1 MFGMFSSVM
10 ATSSELG
17 LSDPPEIIEKCMNAR
32 MFWLA
37 FSTIL

>member
-1 MFGMFSSVM
+1 
-10 ATSSELG
+10 